1 MLRPPCMSRFATFVL
16 GAWLLPALAA
26 AEPLELGARI
36 GGYGFRENR
45 SGNSDWHDCRMNGVG
60 VFVDRPLAGP
70 WFVEGGLDTY
80 FAAGE
85 GGHQHDGGAVPA
97 AMDRVWGLFTVAG
110 GVRFFRD
117 ARVSPF
123 LIVGTGVELT
133 RVSLPGLGEESFVLP
148 MGFFGVGADLRLGR
162 VSLGA
167 TIRVNAMGHFAHDAA
182 TVELSPEAELAAQ
195 AQFHARVAL

>member
-1 MLRPPCMSRFATFVL
+1 MSRSSTILLVL
-16 GAWLLPALAA
+16 TLTLPLAVA
-26 AEPLELGARI
+26 AEPLEIGARI
-36 GGYGFRENR
+36 GGYGFRENT
-45 SGNSDWHDCRMNGVG
+45 SGASDWHDCRMNGLG
-60 VFVDRPLAGP
+60 VFVDKPLAGP

-80 FAAGE
+80 FAAGVD
-85 GGHQHDGGAVPA
+85 GHDHEHDASSA
-97 AMDRVWGLFTVAG
+97 APMDRVSGLLTVAG
-110 GVRFFRD
+110 GVRLFRE

-123 LIVGTGVELT
+123 VLAGAGVELT

-167 TIRVNAMGHFAHDAA
+167 TLRVNLMGHFDHGAGVVAL
-182 TVELSPEAELAAQ
+182 EPEPELAAQ

>member
-1 MLRPPCMSRFATFVL
+1 MSRLATVL
-16 GAWLLPALAA
+16 VIAALLPAAAA
-26 AEPLELGARI
+26 AEPLEVGARI
-36 GGYGFRENR
+36 GGYGFREHE
-45 SGNSDWHDCRMNGVG
+45 SGAGGWQDCRMNGVG

-70 WFVEGGLDTY
+70 WYLEGGLDTY

-85 GGHQHDGGAVPA
+85 GGHTHGSVEA
-97 AMDRVWGLFTVAG
+97 APMDRVSALLTVG
-110 GVRFFRD
+110 GGARLLRG

-123 LIVGTGVELT
+123 VIVGAGVELT
-133 RVSLPGLGEESFVLP
+133 RVSLPGAVEGSFVLP

-182 TVELSPEAELAAQ
+182 TVELTPEAELAAQ